1 MIAALLLASVQTVV
15 AAAESAPAENDIV
28 VIGRRVQRVKFT
40 LKTNKSGQ
48 AVCRIKRTSGDPE
61 IDGLACDAAAPVR
74 PAEPRRIWSAASR
87 PGSSGYPHR
96 SRREGAWGSK
106 MLRIEDSI
114 PAFAATAGFAAMA
127 ASILYGCSAEP
138 KTDHAAKAR
147 TACSSVRSEYRQGRE
162 LVARRVQKLR
172 SAASAAGKPDIARD
186 REFQRLMADIERV
199 EGRYAIRSKECV
211 GE

>member
-1 MIAALLLASVQTVV
+1 
-15 AAAESAPAENDIV
+15 
-28 VIGRRVQRVKFT
+28 
-40 LKTNKSGQ
+40 
-48 AVCRIKRTSGDPE
+48 
-61 IDGLACDAAAPVR
+61 
-74 PAEPRRIWSAASR
+74 
-87 PGSSGYPHR
+87 
-96 SRREGAWGSK
+96 

-147 TACSSVRSEYRQGRE
+147 TACSSVRSEYREGRE

-199 EGRYAIRSKECV
+199 EARYAVRSKECV